1 MTALVSSTLGQL
13 GDLAASLFKRMA
25 VMKDYS
31 NLIPGHGGAM
41 DRVDSLLFSIP
52 STFFCLSVFGADS
65 FMIPTMLGLLAVL
78 MLLRRPIESRLAASE
93 ESDEGRRSH

>member
-1 MTALVSSTLGQL
+1 MFSPGASARRERNHFGRLFAVRLRQRLGQL

-25 VMKDYS
+25 GMKDYS

-52 STFFCLSVFGADS
+52 STFFLLNLFGV
-65 FMIPTMLGLLAVL
+65 LG
-78 MLLRRPIESRLAASE
+78 
-93 ESDEGRRSH
+93 